1 MELKL
6 IRKYRKTD
14 YTIGI
19 LYVNNKYF
27 CEILEDTDRGLKDS
41 MSLEEIKKIKIKDQT
56 CIPYG
61 KYKVTVTYSPKF
73 KRELPEILGVNSF
86 SGIRMHR
93 GNTTADTLGCI
104 LCGEKVVNGYLYN
117 STPYELELTSMLKQ
131 EVTRGN
137 TIYLDIVKYEENS

>member
-1 MELKL
+1 MNLKL
-6 IRKYRKTD
+6 IRKEYST
-14 YTIGI
+14 YTSGVLFIDD
-19 LYVNNKYF
+19 KKF
-27 CEILEDTDRGLKDS
+27 CETLEDVNRDINRNGKFDNG
-41 MSLEEIKKIKIKDQT
+41 EAKVYGDT

-86 SGIRMHR
+86 SGIRIHR

-117 STPYELELTSMLKQ
+117 STPYEIKLTKLLKEAQ
-131 EVTRGN
+131 MRNEDITL
-137 TIYLDIVKYEENS
+137 TIEKQ